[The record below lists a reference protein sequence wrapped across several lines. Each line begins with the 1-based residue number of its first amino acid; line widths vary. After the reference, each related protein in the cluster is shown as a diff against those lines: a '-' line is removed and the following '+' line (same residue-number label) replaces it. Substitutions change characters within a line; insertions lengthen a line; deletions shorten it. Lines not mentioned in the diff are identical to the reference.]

1 MARELLV
8 IEAPKEAARII
19 TFIQHTVRAAPASGV
34 VVGLSG
40 GIDSAVVAALCARAL
55 AREKVLA
62 LLLPSDHTPKQD
74 IEDALNLAVS
84 LGVRRETI
92 PISRIVGAI
101 TSLAAVEGTR
111 IARANVEA
119 RVRMSILYYH
129 ANSLGYLVAGT
140 GDRSESLRGYFTK
153 WGDGGVD
160 FLPVAHLYKTQVRR
174 LGTYL
179 GISKGVVKKP
189 SSPQLWPG
197 HKASD
202 EIPAD
207 YDKLDLVL
215 HYLFDLKATPAKAA
229 SGARVAPEV
238 VERVLEMN
246 KRTAHKR
253 TAPPFLG

>member
-1 MARELLV
+1 LARELLG
-8 IEAPKEAARII
+8 IEAQKEAERII
-19 TFIQHTVRAAPASGV
+19 TFIRRTVRAAPASGV

-40 GIDSAVVAALCARAL
+40 GIDSAVVASLCAKAVGP
-55 AREKVLA
+55 EKVLA
-62 LLLPSDHTPKQD
+62 LLLPSDHTPKKD

-84 LGVRRETI
+84 LGARRETI
-92 PISRIVGAI
+92 PISRIVGVI
-101 TSLAAVEGTR
+101 TNSAAVEGTR

-140 GDRSESLRGYFTK
+140 GDRSESLLGYFTK

-160 FLPVAHLYKTQVRR
+160 FMPIAHLYKTQVRD

-179 GISKGVVKKP
+179 GLPKGVVEKP

-202 EIPAD
+202 EIPAE

-215 HYLFDLKATPAKAA
+215 HFLFDLKATPARAA
-229 SGARVAPEV
+229 REARVLPEV
-238 VERVLEMN
+238 VDKVLDMH

-253 TAPPFLG
+253 NTPPTLG